1 MSDINANRT
10 KILDMLAQGKITVSE
25 ATSLLNTL
33 DSAPAEPV
41 LEGAVKNPKFLRVQ
55 VLTQNGEGH
64 NETVN
69 VRVPLQLLRS
79 GIKLASLMPPRIQD
93 EVNKAL
99 KEQGMGIDF
108 NKLKPEDLDNLVTSL
123 AEMTVDVDNQRE
135 KVKVFCE

>member
-1 MSDINANRT
+1 MSDMNTDRT
-10 KILDMLAQGKITVSE
+10 KVLDMLAQGKITVAE

-33 DSAPAEPV
+33 ESTPSEPAR
-41 LEGAVKNPKFLRVQ
+41 EGAVKNPKFLRVQ

-69 VRVPLQLLRS
+69 VRVPLQLVRS
-79 GIKLASLMPPRIQD
+79 GIKLASLMPVRIQD

-99 KEQGMGIDF
+99 KEQGLGFDL
-108 NKLKPEDLDNLVTSL
+108 NRLKPEDLENLIASL
-123 AEMTVDVDNQRE
+123 AEMTVDVDNPRE